1 MRAPPT
7 AVIPR
12 EGGESSTPRLLGSSS
27 AASGI
32 LDRPPSRA
40 MTARL
45 WRAASAAP
53 TRIVFVVAFLLA
65 LAFPAFADVAVPQ
78 LTGRVVDQTNTLS
91 SADIASLSQKLQD
104 FEARKGSQIAVLI
117 VPTTQPETIEQF
129 SIRVADAWKI
139 GRKKVDDGAILVV
152 AKNDRHLRIEVGY
165 GLEGALTDVTSR
177 RIIDEVITPK
187 FRAGD
192 FAGGI
197 SDGVDRMM
205 RVIDGEPLPSPSRSV
220 NFAHNLDDLAPVFAV
235 ALFASIG
242 VGGFF
247 RAMLGRLLGSMVTG
261 GIIAAVTWFILGSAA
276 LAAAVGVLGFIVGF
290 IADLFSAITP
300 GTGRS
305 RGGSWSSGSSGG
317 GWSSGSSSSDSGSFS
332 GGGGSFG
339 GGGASGSW

>member
-1 MRAPPT
+1 MTLSLWLACWAVSSQIVLAVALVPT
-7 AVIPR
+7 FTV
-12 EGGESSTPRLLGSSS
+12 
-27 AASGI
+27 
-32 LDRPPSRA
+32 
-40 MTARL
+40 
-45 WRAASAAP
+45 
-53 TRIVFVVAFLLA
+53 
-65 LAFPAFADVAVPQ
+65 PAHADVPVPQ
-78 LTGRVVDQTNTLS
+78 LTGRVVDQTGTLS
-91 SADIASLSQKLQD
+91 SADIAGLSQKLRE
-104 FEARKGSQIAVLI
+104 FENRKGSQIAVLI

-129 SIRVADAWKI
+129 SIRVAEAWKI

-165 GLEGALTDVTSR
+165 GLEGVLTDVTSR
-177 RIIDEVITPK
+177 RIIDEDITPK
-187 FRAGD
+187 FRSGD
-192 FAGGI
+192 FAAGI
-197 SDGVDRMM
+197 GAGVDRMM

-247 RAMLGRLLGSMVTG
+247 RAMLGRLLGSLVTG

-276 LAAAVGVLGFIVGF
+276 LAAAVGVLGFIIGF
-290 IADLFSAITP
+290 VADLFSAITP

-305 RGGSWSSGSSGG
+305 RGSSWSSGSSGG
-317 GWSSGSSSSDSGSFS
+317 WSSGSSSSSDSGSFS